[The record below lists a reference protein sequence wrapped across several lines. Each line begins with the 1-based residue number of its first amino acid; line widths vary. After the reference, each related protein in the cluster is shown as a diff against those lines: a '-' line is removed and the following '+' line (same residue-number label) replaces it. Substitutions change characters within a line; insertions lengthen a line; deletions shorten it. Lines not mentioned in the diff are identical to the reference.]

1 MKEIPIKNFPIFVLI
16 TSFIFLLAIYLN
28 YYFTIITFDHIQDL
42 FSSLLLYQNTFFLCL
57 LSGMLYC
64 IYHLTQKIKA
74 KNKEIIDAHH
84 TQTNL
89 EKIINT
95 SCLHYFLITDG
106 KHVEWLKKNL
116 TPESYQDYI
125 TYEKK
130 LLNSNKPF
138 LLNGIG
144 VPSHSHQPY
153 YKIKGTFAGPN
164 RTYPIIII
172 HENTDT
178 VIEQDQLRKIIQDVK
193 LELKLWQTL
202 LEEFSIPIWLENTL
216 GQVRWSNKA
225 YKELYDQGSTK
236 NDLYDADL
244 LAEIEKNIG
253 EYVHLIGPLADE
265 QNQNK
270 IINVNVNGQYKK
282 YQFKGIPLKDEN
294 AVLFDDQIQDGNF
307 YLGFVTDVTERESYK
322 TLLNRHVAGQ
332 QKLFETLNIAIGIY
346 GPDTKL
352 DFCNQAYAQLWQL
365 NSEWLEQRPP
375 YLQVIEDI
383 RIRKRLPDHTSFQE
397 FREHRIRLFTSL
409 IEPHE
414 DMFYLP
420 DGRVFHSTIVPHP
433 YGGLI
438 FIQSDVTTNLSME
451 GRYQILQAVQRET
464 LNNMAEGIAVFG
476 SDGLLKLCNPA
487 YCDIFKLEETDFIE
501 NTHVQKIS
509 QIIASHIFGKKVK
522 SKEKLSQTLI
532 SLALERHQHTGT
544 LKLDGSRIIRFSV
557 VPLPD
562 GANLN
567 TFLDITDSV
576 MAAQNLKEKN
586 AALKETDQF
595 KSEFIAAASLNLKMP
610 LNSIMGFSEILEA
623 QYLGALNEKQREY
636 LQLIREESQKIL
648 HSIQN
653 ILNLT
658 SIEANKLNLTLTEIS
673 VPTLLNEVRLHLDSS
688 QSKINLKIAIA
699 KGVTTFA
706 LDAERIRQ
714 ILFSLFLH
722 LSDIKKKNAP
732 VTLDVKKANDQN
744 LIFALS
750 CPLDLKTLTK
760 ELEAAPVPDDENELL
775 EYLTDNVNFTLANDL
790 IELHQGKILMSYT
803 NQTLHIKIEFSQ
815 QTETIKQLAS

>member
-1 MKEIPIKNFPIFVLI
+1 
-16 TSFIFLLAIYLN
+16 
-28 YYFTIITFDHIQDL
+28 
-42 FSSLLLYQNTFFLCL
+42 
-57 LSGMLYC
+57 MLYC
-64 IYHLTQKIKA
+64 IYHLSYKIKS
-74 KNKEIIDAHH
+74 KNKEIIDAHIA
-84 TQTNL
+84 QANL
-89 EKIINT
+89 EKIINS
-95 SCLHYFLITDG
+95 SCLHYFLITDN
-106 KHVEWLKKNL
+106 KHLEWLQKNL
-116 TPESYQDYI
+116 TAESLEDYI
-125 TYEKK
+125 SYEKK
-130 LLNSNKPF
+130 LLNSNKTF
-138 LLNGIG
+138 TFNAVGA
-144 VPSHSHQPY
+144 SSNSHQPY
-153 YKIKGTFAGPN
+153 YIIKGTFAGPN

-172 HENTDT
+172 NENTDA
-178 VIEQDQLRKIIQDVK
+178 VLEQDQLRRIIQDVK

-202 LEEFSIPIWLENTL
+202 LEEFSVPIWLENTL
-216 GQVRWSNKA
+216 GQVRWSNRA
-225 YKELYDQGSTK
+225 YKELYNQGSAK
-236 NDLYDADL
+236 NDIYDADL
-244 LAEIEKNIG
+244 LAEIERNIG
-253 EYVHLIGPLADE
+253 EYVHLIGPLSE
-265 QNQNK
+265 GQNQDK

-282 YQFKGIPLKDEN
+282 YQFKGIPLKDDN
-294 AVLFDDQIQDGNF
+294 AVLFDDQEQSGTF
-307 YLGFVTDVTERESYK
+307 YLGFVMDVTERESYK

-346 GPDTKL
+346 GPDTRL

-365 NSEWLEQRPP
+365 NTEWLEQRPA

-438 FIQSDVTTNLSME
+438 FIQSDVTSNISME

-501 NTHVQKIS
+501 NSHVQKMS

-522 SKEKLSQTLI
+522 AKEKLSQTLI
-532 SLALERHQHTGT
+532 SLALDRQQHTGT
-544 LKLDGSRIIRFSV
+544 LKLDGSRIIRYNV

-586 AALKETDQF
+586 AALQETDQF

-623 QYLGALNEKQREY
+623 QYLGVLNEKQREY

-673 VPTLLNEVRLHLDSS
+673 VPTLMNEVRLHLDSS
-688 QSKINLKIAIA
+688 QSKIKLKITIA

-732 VTLDVKKANDQN
+732 VTLDVKKVSDQN
-744 LIFALS
+744 LIFTLS
-750 CPLDLKTLTK
+750 CPLDLKTLNK